1 MAEGFDEKSE
11 SIFLLKRHQ
20 AFQRLFFFSPWSSE
34 ESIWDHFQLL
44 LFSVWQGTHGLI
56 GQISGH

>member
-20 AFQRLFFFSPWSSE
+20 AFQRLFFFFFSGLQEKVSGTTFNSS
-34 ESIWDHFQLL
+34 S
-44 LFSVWQGTHGLI
+44 SV
-56 GQISGH
+56 SGKEHMG

>member
-20 AFQRLFFFSPWSSE
+20 AFQRLFFFFSGLQEKVSGTTFNSS
-34 ESIWDHFQLL
+34 S
-44 LFSVWQGTHGLI
+44 SV
-56 GQISGH
+56 SGKEHMG